1 MSFTG
6 WFDKYDLLHVRQG
19 EYSENGP
26 LFLAEYWLLRKLL
39 GESFWIYETTFI
51 GINKTT
57 ILIGEHGDAKEVKWF
72 DPNPTDDNIPTVH
85 FSHDNMTGLY
95 VLTSLTNISNRGLSD
110 LPVLRWNSRWWLHPR
125 DIAFYSIMKEN
136 IWSKLLLVPFLL
148 LLLVS
153 SLVSCS
159 RHRGITSGKML
170 WWTRWNALMLHKS
183 RIVRACAKIGFKLA
197 TALITMKNDSWAGV
211 SAIYFKEV
219 DHPVNELMRELY
231 E

>member
-1 MSFTG
+1 MSFDG
-6 WFDKYDLLHVRQG
+6 WFDTYDLLHVRQG
-19 EYSENGP
+19 EFSENGP
-26 LFLAEYWLLRKLL
+26 LFTAEYRLLKHLL
-39 GESFWIYETTFI
+39 GKNNYKV
-51 GINKTT
+51 G
-57 ILIGEHGDAKEVKWF
+57 LIAQNIIKVGWF
-72 DPNPTDDNIPTVH
+72 DPNPSDNNGVTVH

-95 VLTSLTNISNRGLSD
+95 VLTKLAGLD
-110 LPVLRWNSRWWLHPR
+110 CNNLPILKWNERWWLHPR

-159 RHRGITSGKML
+159 RHRDITSGKML

-197 TALITMKNDSWAGV
+197 TALITMKNDSWVGV

>member
-1 MSFTG
+1 MSFNG
-6 WFDKYDLLHVRQG
+6 WFDVCDLLHVRRG
-19 EYSENGP
+19 EFSENGP
-26 LFLAEYWLLRKLL
+26 LFTAEYRLLKHIL
-39 GESFWIYETTFI
+39 GKNNYKV
-51 GINKTT
+51 G
-57 ILIGEHGDAKEVKWF
+57 LIAKDVTKDGWF
-72 DPNPTDDNIPTVH
+72 DPSPGSLDNNGPTVH

-95 VLTSLTNISNRGLSD
+95 TLYALAGLSNED
-110 LPVLRWNSRWWLHPR
+110 LPILRWNHRWWLHPR

-170 WWTRWNALMLHKS
+170 WWTRWNTLMLHKS

-197 TALITMKNDSWAGV
+197 TALITMKNDSWVGV

-219 DHPVNELMRELY
+219 DHPVNVLMRELY